1 MRGWAQTNGF
11 VLSWIPAARIVERSN
26 ASALLDGFEAAIR
39 SSVYLNWYHPHGG
52 GGYEDVGAVEAV
64 NSMLLLSIVCPKPI
78 SPRAF
83 CRCASVFCLWMRDGW
98 RSQEGFLRFFPA
110 WPLGEAASFRG
121 LRASGAF
128 LVNASI
134 DTAGTVS
141 GVSLR
146 SEAGGRCEFL
156 SPWAGAAAPKAVCG
170 GMMTSGWCTTV
181 SSSCTTS

>member
-1 MRGWAQTNGF
+1 MVW
-11 VLSWIPAARIVERSN
+11 
-26 ASALLDGFEAAIR
+26 
-39 SSVYLNWYHPHGG
+39 
-52 GGYEDVGAVEAV
+52 
-64 NSMLLLSIVCPKPI
+64 C
-78 SPRAF
+78 
-83 CRCASVFCLWMRDGW
+83 
-98 RSQEGFLRFFPA
+98 SQEGFLRFFPT

-170 GMMTSGWCTTV
+170 GAAVHVAAVAGEPAPRFAFSTEAGQACTLAA
-181 SSSCTTS
+181 